1 MATSDG
7 DARWVYCLVDGEEPR
22 LDDVP
27 AGIPGAE
34 RPRLLALDE
43 GRWLVVATAPLSRYG
58 EQAIER
64 GLKDLD
70 WVSEVAL
77 AHEAVNEALLPRA
90 RALLPMK
97 LFTLFT
103 SDESAREHV
112 RQRAGEVEAVVRQI
126 AGCVELG
133 VRAQARPIPA
143 PRADEPRPASGA
155 EFLRRK
161 KERRDAVHTA
171 AARGRVAADDAFT
184 RLATL
189 ARAHRKKAVPA
200 EATRTFLD
208 GVLLVPAS
216 EQARVERE
224 VQALDEELRES
235 GVELTLTGPWP
246 PYHFLSPDLGAGEKP
261 GAETP

>member
-1 MATSDG
+1 MSTSDG
-7 DARWVYCLVDGEEPR
+7 SATWVYCLLDGAEPA
-22 LDDVP
+22 LEAMP
-27 AGIPGAE
+27 AGVPGAE
-34 RPRLLALDE
+34 RPRLLPLE
-43 GRWLVVATAPLSRYG
+43 QGRWLVVATAPLARYG

-77 AHEAVNEALLPRA
+77 GHEAVNEALLPRA

-103 SDESAREHV
+103 SDEGAREHV
-112 RQRAGEVEAVVRQI
+112 RQRAADVDAVVRNI

-133 VRAQARPIPA
+133 VRAQARPVPA
-143 PRADEPRPASGA
+143 ARDDGPRPSSGA

-171 AARGRVAADDAFT
+171 AARGREAADEAFT

-189 ARAHRKKAVPA
+189 AKAHKKKPVPA
-200 EATRTFLD
+200 EAQRTFLD

-216 EQARVERE
+216 ERERVERE
-224 VQALDEELRES
+224 VQALDEELRAR
-235 GVELTLTGPWP
+235 GVELALTGPWP
-246 PYHFLSPDLGAGEKP
+246 AYHFLEAP
-261 GAETP
+261 